1 MPPNVR
7 RVAYEGDFMAQAKA
21 VDAPSSPGSGKTA
34 TGGNPWLVLLA
45 VSLGVIMVMLD
56 GTVVG
61 IANPVIQADLKA
73 SLSDLQWVTSG
84 YLLALA
90 VFLIT
95 AGKLGDLFGH
105 KRMFLIGIAGF
116 AVSSV
121 GIGLSTELAGLV
133 PGVSAVGW
141 MIGMRVLQGLFGALL
156 QPAALALLRG
166 AFPGDRLNQAM
177 GAWGAI
183 MGLSSA
189 AGPIVGGVL
198 VESVSWESVFFIN
211 APVGVLALVMGIFL
225 IKENRVQT
233 LARIDW
239 LGVLLL
245 SGAMFSLVWT
255 IIKAPEWGWGDSLT
269 LGFLAS
275 FAVLIGLF
283 IVWQNRMEKRGR
295 QPLVPLG
302 LFKNPS
308 ISIGTGLMMMVA
320 FAMFGAMFFL
330 GFFFQGVHGLSPLE
344 AGLRTLPMSAGMIVA
359 SPVAGLALRR
369 FGPKLTM
376 AAGLLVT
383 AFSMY
388 LMSRLGIDAS
398 FVESGIPFLLLAFGL
413 SPVFVGATEII
424 VGNAPVELSG
434 VAGGVQ
440 QSAMQVGGALGT
452 AILGAVM
459 AGEIAGTLPGY
470 LGPAAQSIP
479 PAQLALLE
487 KAAAF
492 GAAPPGLGQQV
503 TDAVHNSFMDGMH
516 LAFLVSTVIAVLTA
530 ALTMFVR
537 KGRVVED
544 APAHVA

>member
-1 MPPNVR
+1 
-7 RVAYEGDFMAQAKA
+7 MAHAKA
-21 VDAPSSPGSGKTA
+21 VDAPSSPGPARTG

-61 IANPVIQADLKA
+61 IANPAIQADLKA

-105 KRMFLIGIAGF
+105 KRVFLIGVGGF
-116 AVSSV
+116 ALSSV
-121 GIGLSTELAGLV
+121 GIGLSANLADVIPGLS
-133 PGVSAVGW
+133 PVGAL
-141 MIGMRVLQGLFGALL
+141 IGLRVLQGLFGALL
-156 QPAALALLRG
+156 QPAALALLRS
-166 AFPGDRLNQAM
+166 AFPGERLNQAM

-183 MGLSSA
+183 IGLSSA

-198 VESVSWESVFFIN
+198 VQNVSWESVFFIN
-211 APVGVLALVMGIFL
+211 APVGVIALVMGIFL
-225 IKENRVQT
+225 IKDNRAQT

-255 IIKAPEWGWGDSLT
+255 IIKAPEWGWGDSTTLT
-269 LGFLAS
+269 FVAA
-275 FAVLIGLF
+275 FAVLIGGF
-283 IVWQNRMEKRGR
+283 IFWQSRAR
-295 QPLVPLG
+295 QPLVPLS
-302 LFKNPS
+302 LFRNAS
-308 ISIGTGLMMMVA
+308 ISIGTVLMMMVA

-330 GFFFQGVHGLSPLE
+330 GFFFQGVHGLSPLD
-344 AGLRTLPMSAGMIVA
+344 AGLRMLPMSAGMIVA
-359 SPVAGLALRR
+359 SPLAGMAIGKL
-369 FGPKLTM
+369 GPKITM
-376 AAGLLVT
+376 AAGLLIT
-383 AFSMY
+383 ALSMF
-388 LMSRLGIDAS
+388 LMSQLSIDAT
-398 FVESGIPFLLLAFGL
+398 FIESGIPFLLLAFGL

-434 VAGGVQ
+434 VAGGLQ

-459 AGEIAGTLPGY
+459 AAEISSKLPGY
-470 LGPAAQSIP
+470 LGPAAQAIP
-479 PAQLALLE
+479 PAQLEGLE

-492 GAAPPGLGQQV
+492 GAAPPGLPQQIG
-503 TDAVHNSFMDGMH
+503 DAVHFAFMDGMH
-516 LAFLVSTVIAVLTA
+516 VAFLVSTGIAVLTA
-530 ALTMFVR
+530 VLTLFVR
-537 KGRVVED
+537 AGRKTEG
-544 APAHVA
+544 APVHVG

>member
-1 MPPNVR
+1 
-7 RVAYEGDFMAQAKA
+7 MAHAKA
-21 VDAPSSPGSGKTA
+21 VDAPSSPGPAETG

-105 KRMFLIGIAGF
+105 KRVFLIGVAGF
-116 AVSSV
+116 ALSSV
-121 GIGLSTELAGLV
+121 GIGFSAELADII
-133 PGVSAVGW
+133 PGVTP
-141 MIGMRVLQGLFGALL
+141 IGALIGLRVAQGLFGALL

-166 AFPGDRLNQAM
+166 AFPGPKLNQAM

-183 MGLSSA
+183 IGLSSA
-189 AGPIVGGVL
+189 AGPIVGGLL
-198 VESVSWESVFFIN
+198 VDSVSWESVFFIN
-211 APVGVLALVMGIFL
+211 APVGVIALIMGIIL
-225 IKENRVQT
+225 IKENRAQT

-239 LGVLLL
+239 LGVVLL
-245 SGAMFSLVWT
+245 SGAMFSLVWM
-255 IIKAPEWGWGDSLT
+255 IIKAPDWGWGDSTTLT
-269 LGFLAS
+269 FLAV
-275 FAVLIGLF
+275 FVVLIGLF
-283 IVWQNRMEKRGR
+283 IFWQSRAK
-295 QPLVPLG
+295 QPLVPLS
-302 LFKNPS
+302 LFANPS
-308 ISIGTGLMMMVA
+308 ISIGTFLMMMVA

-330 GFFFQGVHGLSPLE
+330 GFFFQGVHGLAPLE
-344 AGLRTLPMSAGMIVA
+344 AGLRMLPMSAGMIFA
-359 SPVAGLALRR
+359 SPLAGMMLSR

-376 AAGLLVT
+376 AGGLLIT
-383 AFSMY
+383 AFAMF
-388 LMSRLGIDAS
+388 LMSRLGIDAT
-398 FVESGIPFLLLAFGL
+398 FIESAIPFVLLAFGL

-459 AGEIAGTLPGY
+459 ASEISSKMPGY
-470 LGPAAQSIP
+470 LGPIAQQIP
-479 PAQLALLE
+479 PEQMAALE

-492 GAAPPGLGQQV
+492 GAAPPGLPEPIV
-503 TDAVHNSFMDGMH
+503 NAVHNSFMDGMH
-516 LAFLVSTVIAVLTA
+516 LAFVVSTCIAVITA
-530 ALTMFVR
+530 ALTMFVKAGR
-537 KGRVVED
+537 KTEG
-544 APAHVA
+544 APVHMG